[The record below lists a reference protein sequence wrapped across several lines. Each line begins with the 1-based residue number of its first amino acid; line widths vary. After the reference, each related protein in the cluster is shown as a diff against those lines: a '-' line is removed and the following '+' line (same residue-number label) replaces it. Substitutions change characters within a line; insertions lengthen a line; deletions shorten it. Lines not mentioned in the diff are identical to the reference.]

1 MSDIKKSLF
10 RRLLLGF
17 VCGILIGIGFL
28 LIAKVTDQP
37 MDDIA
42 AGEIIKEMICCGLY
56 GSACLC
62 AMILYKIDSL
72 SLVLATGIHFLV
84 VMAGLFLLGLALGW
98 EFDSTFVISIFI
110 AYFLIFI
117 LNWGVMYLV
126 GKSRVRR
133 MNMDL
138 NLWKTAREADR
149 NGKYRI

>member
-117 LNWGVMYLV
+117 LNWSIMYLV
-126 GKSRVRR
+126 GKSRVRK

>member
-17 VCGILIGIGFL
+17 ICGILIGIGFL
-28 LIAKVTDQP
+28 LIAKVTDHP
-37 MDDIA
+37 MADIA

-84 VMAGLFLLGLALGW
+84 VMAGLFLLGLVLGW
-98 EFDSTFVISIFI
+98 EFNSVFVVSIFI
-110 AYFLIFI
+110 VYILIFI
-117 LNWGVMYLV
+117 LSWVIMYLV

-138 NLWKTAREADR
+138 NLWKSAREADR
-149 NGKYRI
+149 NRKYRD

>member
-56 GSACLC
+56 GSAFLC

-98 EFDSTFVISIFI
+98 EFDSVFVISIFI

-117 LNWGVMYLV
+117 LNWVIMYLV

-138 NLWKTAREADR
+138 NLWKSLKEADKNSR
-149 NGKYRI
+149 DRT

>member
-17 VCGILIGIGFL
+17 ICGILIGIGFL

-84 VMAGLFLLGLALGW
+84 VIAGLFLLGLALGW
-98 EFDSTFVISIFI
+98 EFDSVFVISIFI

-117 LNWGVMYLV
+117 LNWVIMYLV

-138 NLWKTAREADR
+138 NLWKSLKEADKNSR
-149 NGKYRI
+149 DRT

>member
-1 MSDIKKSLF
+1 MSGMKKSLF

-28 LIAKVTDQP
+28 LISKAQNHP
-37 MDDIA
+37 MEDTGT
-42 AGEIIKEMICCGLY
+42 GEIIKEMLFCGLY

-84 VMAGLFLLGLALGW
+84 VMAGLFLLGLGLGW
-98 EFDSTFVISIFI
+98 AFDSTFVLYIFI
-110 AYFLIFI
+110 AYILIFI
-117 LNWGVMYLV
+117 LSWSIMYLV

-133 MNMDL
+133 MNRDL
-138 NLWKTAREADR
+138 YLWKSAVGTAKT
-149 NGKYRI
+149 GKDLT

>member
-1 MSDIKKSLF
+1 MSNIKKSLF

-28 LIAKVTDQP
+28 LIAKVTDHP

-62 AMILYKIDSL
+62 AMILYKIDNL
-72 SLVLATGIHFLV
+72 SLVLATGIHFLA

-98 EFDSTFVISIFI
+98 EFDSAFVISIFI

-117 LNWGVMYLV
+117 LNWSIMYLV
-126 GKSRVRR
+126 GKSRVRK

-138 NLWKTAREADR
+138 NLWKSAREADR
-149 NGKYRI
+149 NNRYRI